1 MSTYFG
7 FKYHAIISIWF
18 VYSRVL
24 AERFRLFPHKVKN
37 IVHGRSDL
45 TNIGKHSITQNF
57 SFVGGDL

>member
-1 MSTYFG
+1 MPFLVFG
-7 FKYHAIISIWF
+7 WF
-18 VYSRVL
+18 IVVFL